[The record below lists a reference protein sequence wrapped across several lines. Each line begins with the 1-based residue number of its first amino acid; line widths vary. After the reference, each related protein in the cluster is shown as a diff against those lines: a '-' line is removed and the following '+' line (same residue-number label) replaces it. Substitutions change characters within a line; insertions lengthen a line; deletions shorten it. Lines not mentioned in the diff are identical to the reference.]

1 MWKYNSIFAKGR
13 VVFIIVAVY
22 LDEACLLGFLI
33 RQFFVGYVNIAGM
46 MNVYSKSLIIWIS
59 INILLSHE

>member
-1 MWKYNSIFAKGR
+1 M
-13 VVFIIVAVY
+13 VFIIIALY